1 MTFSRPFL
9 FSPGRKTGASLLF
22 LCSWVWV
29 IQFIGFT
36 ENLCDMTGI
45 SDELVEILDELTLLA
60 DRVFV
65 FIDGYSVFFGVSG
78 RLFSWRR
85 EFVA

>member
-1 MTFSRPFL
+1 
-9 FSPGRKTGASLLF
+9 
-22 LCSWVWV
+22 
-29 IQFIGFT
+29 
-36 ENLCDMTGI
+36 MTGI

-65 FIDGYSVFFGVSG
+65 FIDGYSAFFGVTG

-85 EFVA
+85 EFVT